1 MRRRRNRIS
10 HHQHRIARSR
20 GLLLGRIGADHRRGG
35 PLLQRRAPEA
45 AAINAPTGQTHKQSA
60 GANATGVA
68 AEVRH
73 HWIGQLLGNAQ
84 TGIPNQEMQ
93 ARCLRSH
100 AANEV
105 VAIEF

>member
-1 MRRRRNRIS
+1 
-10 HHQHRIARSR
+10 
-20 GLLLGRIGADHRRGG
+20 
-35 PLLQRRAPEA
+35 LLQRRSPEA
-45 AAINAPTGQTHKQSA
+45 ASINAPTGQANKQ
-60 GANATGVA
+60 GARTNTAGVA

-100 AANEV
+100 AAKVV

>member
-1 MRRRRNRIS
+1 
-10 HHQHRIARSR
+10 
-20 GLLLGRIGADHRRGG
+20 
-35 PLLQRRAPEA
+35 LLQRRALKA
-45 AAINAPTGQTHKQSA
+45 AAIDALTGQAHEQGA

-73 HWIGQLLGNAQ
+73 HWIRQLLGNAQ

-100 AANEV
+100 AAKEV
-105 VAIEF
+105 VATEF